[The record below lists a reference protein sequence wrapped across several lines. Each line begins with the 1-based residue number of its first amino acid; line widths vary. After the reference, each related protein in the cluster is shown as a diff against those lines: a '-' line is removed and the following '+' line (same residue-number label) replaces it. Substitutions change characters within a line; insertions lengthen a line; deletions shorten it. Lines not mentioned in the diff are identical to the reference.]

1 MQRERIGNRIVTLA
15 VALAALVLGAAGA
28 NAAGTSE
35 PGASLP
41 VPALGHP
48 WPSAPLVLD
57 VRSENRRVLIPGPG
71 DGTIQIQVIAPDDPA
86 IRIGRPRLNLALVID
101 RSGSMAEAR
110 KLDFVKTAAHH
121 LVDMMGPDDLL
132 SIVTY
137 SQGVQ
142 IQSPPR
148 PVGRDR
154 ADLHRIIAG
163 LYPGGST
170 FLSGG
175 LEEGFR
181 QAKSGKRAGTLN
193 RVLLLSDGLANVGVT
208 NRGALRERAGDMAE
222 KGISVS
228 TFGVGNDF
236 DEELMTM
243 IARGGGG
250 NYRYLGD
257 PERIVAAL
265 ESEFH
270 TASRTAASE
279 VEIILRLKRECRFGS
294 VLGRDWRRDGDTY
307 VIRLGDL
314 SSGERRTVF
323 AKVNVTGEGIGLR
336 EVGDVALRYRD
347 PATSKGVTS
356 SAKAVSLEL
365 VRDEQAYREG
375 FDRSVQEKRAIAEAN
390 VLVQEAARLADQGK
404 KEEAKGMLGKAAAGL
419 AAAPP
424 SPAVRAEMDHAGRY
438 KDSLDTM
445 GDMSSESAKGA
456 QKAIKYRAYETLQQ
470 R

>member
-1 MQRERIGNRIVTLA
+1 METSLLGNRIVMLA
-15 VALAALVLGAAGA
+15 VALAALVLGVACAQA
-28 NAAGTSE
+28 
-35 PGASLP
+35 
-41 VPALGHP
+41 
-48 WPSAPLVLD
+48 APLMLD
-57 VRSENRRVLIPGPG
+57 VRSENRRVLVPGPG
-71 DGTIQIQVIAPDDPA
+71 EGTIQIQVIAPDAPA
-86 IRIGRPRLNLALVID
+86 IRTDRPRLNLALVID

-121 LVDMMGPDDLL
+121 LVDRMGPDDLL

-137 SQGVQ
+137 SQEVR
-142 IQSPPR
+142 IPWPSR
-148 PVGRDR
+148 SVGRDR
-154 ADLHRIIAG
+154 EELHRIISG

-181 QAKSGKRAGTLN
+181 QAKAGKRKGSLN
-193 RVLLLSDGLANVGVT
+193 RVLLLSDGLANVGVIH
-208 NRGALRERAGDMAE
+208 RGALRERAGDMAGN
-222 KGISVS
+222 GISVS

-243 IARGGGG
+243 IAGGGGG

-257 PERIVAAL
+257 PEQIVAAL

-279 VEIILRLKRECRFGS
+279 VEIIIRLKRECRFGS
-294 VLGRDWRRDGDTY
+294 VLGRDWRRDGDAY

-314 SSGERRTVF
+314 SAGERRTVF
-323 AKVNVTGEGIGLR
+323 AKVNVTGERTGVR
-336 EVGDVALRYRD
+336 EIGDVALRYRD
-347 PATSKGVTS
+347 PATSKGVTT
-356 SAKAVSLEL
+356 SAKEVSLEL
-365 VRDEQAYREG
+365 VRDEQIYREG
-375 FDRSVQEKRAIAEAN
+375 FDRPVQEKRAVAEAN

-404 KEEAKGMLGKAAAGL
+404 KEEAKGVLGKAAAGL

-424 SPAVRAEMDHAGRY
+424 SPAVRAEMDHANRY

-445 GDMSSESAKGA
+445 GDMSSESARGA
-456 QKAIKYRAYETLQQ
+456 QKAVKYRAYETLRQ

>member
-1 MQRERIGNRIVTLA
+1 LF
-15 VALAALVLGAAGA
+15 GAAQA
-28 NAAGTSE
+28 HA
-35 PGASLP
+35 
-41 VPALGHP
+41 
-48 WPSAPLVLD
+48 APLMLD
-57 VRSENRRVLIPGPG
+57 VRSENRRVLVPGPG
-71 DGTIQIQVIAPDDPA
+71 DGTIQIQVIAPDAPA
-86 IRIGRPRLNLALVID
+86 IHGDRPRLNLALVID

-110 KLDFVKTAAHH
+110 KLDFVKTAAHQ

-137 SQGVQ
+137 SQQVQ
-142 IQSPPR
+142 VPWSSR

-154 ADLHRIIAG
+154 EELHRIISG

-181 QAKSGKRAGTLN
+181 QAKAGKRKGTLN
-193 RVLLLSDGLANVGVT
+193 RVLLLSDGLANVGVSD
-208 NRGALRERAGDMAE
+208 RGALRERAGDMAE

-236 DEELMTM
+236 DEELMTR
-243 IARGGGG
+243 IA
-250 NYRYLGD
+250 
-257 PERIVAAL
+257 ERIVAAL

-279 VEIILRLKRECRFGS
+279 VEIVIRLRRECRFGS
-294 VLGRDWRRDGDTY
+294 VLGREWRRDGDAY

-314 SSGERRTVF
+314 SAGERRTVF
-323 AKVNVTGEGIGLR
+323 AKLNVAGDGSGLR
-336 EVGDVALRYRD
+336 EVGEVALRYRD
-347 PATSKGVTS
+347 PVTSKVVTA
-356 SAKAVSLEL
+356 SAKGVSLEL
-365 VRDEQAYREG
+365 VRDERAYREG
-375 FDRSVQEKRAIAEAN
+375 FDRSVQEKRAVAEAN

-424 SPAVRAEMDHAGRY
+424 SPAVRAEMDHAERY
-438 KDSLDTM
+438 RNSLDAM

-456 QKAIKYRAYETLQQ
+456 QKAIKYRSYETLQQ

>member
-1 MQRERIGNRIVTLA
+1 METERIGNRMWTLA
-15 VALAALVLGAAGA
+15 VALAALILGAACA
-28 NAAGTSE
+28 HA
-35 PGASLP
+35 
-41 VPALGHP
+41 
-48 WPSAPLVLD
+48 APLMLD
-57 VRSENRRVLIPGPG
+57 VRSENRRVLVPGPG
-71 DGTIQIQVIAPDDPA
+71 DGTIQIRVIAPDAPVIHTD
-86 IRIGRPRLNLALVID
+86 RPRLNLALVID

-132 SIVTY
+132 SIVAY
-137 SQGVQ
+137 SQQVQ
-142 IQSPPR
+142 VPWPSR
-148 PVGRDR
+148 PAGRDR
-154 ADLHRIIAG
+154 EELHRIISG

-181 QAKSGKRAGTLN
+181 QAKAAKRRGTLN
-193 RVLLLSDGLANVGVT
+193 RVLLLSDGLANVGVIH
-208 NRGALRERAGDMAE
+208 RGALRERAGEMA
-222 KGISVS
+222 KQGVSVS

-236 DEELMTM
+236 DEELMTR
-243 IARGGGG
+243 IAAGGGG

-279 VEIILRLKRECRFGS
+279 VEIIIRLKRDCRFGS
-294 VLGRDWRRDGDTY
+294 ILGRDWRRDGDAY

-314 SSGERRTVF
+314 SAGERRTVF
-323 AKVNVTGEGIGLR
+323 AKLNVAGERTGLR

-347 PATSKGVTS
+347 PVTSKVVTEA
-356 SAKAVSLEL
+356 AKGVSLEL
-365 VRDEQAYREG
+365 VRDERVFREG
-375 FDRSVQEKRAIAEAN
+375 FDRSVQEKRAVAEAN

-404 KEEAKGMLGKAAAGL
+404 MEEAKGMLGKAAAGL

-424 SPAVRAEMDHAGRY
+424 SPAVRAEMDHAERY
-438 KDSLDTM
+438 KNSLDTM

>member
-1 MQRERIGNRIVTLA
+1 METSLLGNRIVMLA
-15 VALAALVLGAAGA
+15 VALAALVLGVACAQA
-28 NAAGTSE
+28 
-35 PGASLP
+35 
-41 VPALGHP
+41 
-48 WPSAPLVLD
+48 APLMLD
-57 VRSENRRVLIPGPG
+57 VRSENRRVLVPGPG
-71 DGTIQIQVIAPDDPA
+71 EGTIQIQVIAPDAPA
-86 IRIGRPRLNLALVID
+86 IRTDRPRLNLALVID

-121 LVDMMGPDDLL
+121 LVDRMGPDDLL

-137 SQGVQ
+137 GQEVRIPWPSR
-142 IQSPPR
+142 S
-148 PVGRDR
+148 VGRDR
-154 ADLHRIIAG
+154 EELHRIISG

-181 QAKSGKRAGTLN
+181 QAKAGKRKGSLN
-193 RVLLLSDGLANVGVT
+193 RVLLLSDGLANVGVIH
-208 NRGALRERAGDMAE
+208 RGALRERAGDMAGN
-222 KGISVS
+222 GISVS

-243 IARGGGG
+243 IAGGGGG

-257 PERIVAAL
+257 PEQIVAAL

-279 VEIILRLKRECRFGS
+279 VEIIIRLKRECRFGS
-294 VLGRDWRRDGDTY
+294 VLGRDWRRDGDAY

-314 SSGERRTVF
+314 SAGERRTVF
-323 AKVNVTGEGIGLR
+323 AKVNVAGERTGVR
-336 EVGDVALRYRD
+336 EIGDVSIRYRD
-347 PATSKGVTS
+347 PATSKGVTT
-356 SAKAVSLEL
+356 SAKEVSLEL
-365 VRDEQAYREG
+365 VRDERIYREG
-375 FDRSVQEKRAIAEAN
+375 FDRPVQEKRAVAEAN

-404 KEEAKGMLGKAAAGL
+404 KEEAKGVLGKAAAGL

-424 SPAVRAEMDHAGRY
+424 SPAVRAEMDHANRY

-445 GDMSSESAKGA
+445 GDMSSESARGA
-456 QKAIKYRAYETLQQ
+456 QKAVKYRAYETLRQ

>member
-1 MQRERIGNRIVTLA
+1 METSLLGNRRI
-15 VALAALVLGAAGA
+15 ALAAALSVLILGAACA
-28 NAAGTSE
+28 HA
-35 PGASLP
+35 
-41 VPALGHP
+41 
-48 WPSAPLVLD
+48 APLMLD
-57 VRSENRRVLIPGPG
+57 VRSENRRVLVPGSG
-71 DGTIQIQVIAPDDPA
+71 VGTIQIQVIAPDAPVIHTD
-86 IRIGRPRLNLALVID
+86 RPRLNLALVID

-121 LVDMMGPDDLL
+121 LVDMMGPDDQL

-137 SQGVQ
+137 SQGVE
-142 IQSPPR
+142 IPWPSR

-154 ADLHRIIAG
+154 GELHRIISG

-181 QAKSGKRAGTLN
+181 QANHGKRKGTLN
-193 RVLLLSDGLANVGVT
+193 RVLLLSDGLANVGVIH
-208 NRGALRERAGDMAE
+208 RGSLRERAGDMAAN
-222 KGISVS
+222 GVSVS

-236 DEELMTM
+236 DEELMRM
-243 IARGGGG
+243 VAGGGGG

-270 TASRTAASE
+270 AASRTAASD
-279 VEIILRLKRECRFGS
+279 VEIIIRLKRGCRFGS
-294 VLGRDWRRDGDTY
+294 VLGRDWRRDGDDY

-314 SSGERRTVF
+314 SAGERRTVF
-323 AKVNVTGEGIGLR
+323 ANLNVAAEGTGLR
-336 EVGDVALRYRD
+336 DVGDVALRYRD
-347 PATSKGVTS
+347 PATSKQVTAS
-356 SAKAVSLEL
+356 PKGVSLEL
-365 VRDEQAYREG
+365 VHDEKVYREG
-375 FDRSVQEKRAIAEAN
+375 FDRSVQEKRAVAEAN

-404 KEEAKGMLGKAAAGL
+404 REEAKGMLGKAAAGL

-424 SPAVRAEMDHAGRY
+424 SPAVRAEMDSANRY
-438 KDSLDTM
+438 RNSLDTM
-445 GDMSSESAKGA
+445 GDMNSESAKGA
-456 QKAIKYRAYETLQQ
+456 QKAIKYRAYEVIQQ

>member
-1 MQRERIGNRIVTLA
+1 MKTERIGKRMW
-15 VALAALVLGAAGA
+15 ALAAAVATLLLGAACA
-28 NAAGTSE
+28 QA
-35 PGASLP
+35 
-41 VPALGHP
+41 
-48 WPSAPLVLD
+48 APLVID
-57 VRSENRRVLIPGPG
+57 VRPENRRVLVPGPG
-71 DGTIQIQVIAPDDPA
+71 DGTIQIQVIAPDVPVRYTD
-86 IRIGRPRLNLALVID
+86 RPRLNLALVID

-137 SQGVQ
+137 SQRVEVPW
-142 IQSPPR
+142 SSR

-154 ADLHRIIAG
+154 EVLHRIISG

-175 LEEGFR
+175 MEEGFR
-181 QAKSGKRAGTLN
+181 QARAGRRIGTLN

-208 NRGALRERAGDMAE
+208 GGGSLRERAGDMAE
-222 KGISVS
+222 RGVSVS
-228 TFGVGNDF
+228 TFGVGNHF
-236 DEELMTM
+236 DEELMAG
-243 IARGGGG
+243 IAAGGGG
-250 NYRYLGD
+250 RYRYLGD

-265 ESEFH
+265 ESEFR

-279 VEIILRLKRECRFGS
+279 GEIIIRLRRECRFGS
-294 VLGRDWRRDGDTY
+294 VLGRDWRRDGDDY

-314 SSGERRTVF
+314 SAGERRTVF
-323 AKVNVTGEGIGLR
+323 AKVNVSGEGTGPR
-336 EVGDVALRYRD
+336 EVGDVAVRYRD
-347 PATSKGVTS
+347 PATSEVVT
-356 SAKAVSLEL
+356 APAQGVSLEL
-365 VRDEQAYREG
+365 VRDERVYREG
-375 FDRSVQEKRAIAEAN
+375 FDRSVQEKRAVSEAS

-419 AAAPP
+419 AAAPA
-424 SPAVRAEMDHAGRY
+424 SPAVRAEREHAERY
-438 KDSLDTM
+438 RDSLDTM
-445 GDMSSESAKGA
+445 GDMSSESAREA

>member
-1 MQRERIGNRIVTLA
+1 MKTERIGDRRIMLA
-15 VALAALVLGAAGA
+15 AALAAMLLGTVCAHA
-28 NAAGTSE
+28 
-35 PGASLP
+35 
-41 VPALGHP
+41 
-48 WPSAPLVLD
+48 APLMLD
-57 VRSENRRVLIPGPG
+57 VRSENRRVLVPGPG
-71 DGTIQIQVIAPDDPA
+71 DGTIQIQVVAPDIPA
-86 IRIGRPRLNLALVID
+86 IRIGRPRLNLALVLD
-101 RSGSMAEAR
+101 RSGSMADAR

-121 LVDMMGPDDLL
+121 LVDRMGPDDRL

-137 SQGVQ
+137 SQRVEVPWP
-142 IQSPPR
+142 SR

-154 ADLHRIIAG
+154 EEIHRIISG

-181 QAKSGKRAGTLN
+181 QAKIGKRGGTLN
-193 RVLLLSDGLANVGVT
+193 RVLLLSDGLANAGVT
-208 NRGALRERAGDMAE
+208 DRGALRERAGDMAE
-222 KGISVS
+222 HGISVS

-236 DEELMTM
+236 DEELMM
-243 IARGGGG
+243 RIAAGGGG

-279 VEIILRLKRECRFGS
+279 VEIIIRLKSDCRFGS
-294 VLGRDWRRDGDTY
+294 VLGRDWRRDGDAY
-307 VIRLGDL
+307 VVRLGDL
-314 SSGERRTVF
+314 SAGERRTVF
-323 AKVNVTGEGIGLR
+323 AKVNVAGDRTGLR

-347 PATSKGVTS
+347 PATSKGITTS
-356 SAKAVSLEL
+356 SKGVSLEL
-365 VRDEQAYREG
+365 VRDERIYREG
-375 FDRSVQEKRAIAEAN
+375 FDRSVQEKRAVAEAN

-424 SPAVRAEMDHAGRY
+424 SPSVRAEMDHAERY

-456 QKAIKYRAYETLQQ
+456 QKAIKYRAYEALQQ
-470 R
+470 Q

>member
-1 MQRERIGNRIVTLA
+1 MKTSRLGNRIVALA
-15 VALAALVLGAAGA
+15 VALAALILGAERA
-28 NAAGTSE
+28 
-35 PGASLP
+35 
-41 VPALGHP
+41 HP
-48 WPSAPLVLD
+48 APLMLD
-57 VRSENRRVLIPGPG
+57 VRSENRRVLVPGPG
-71 DGTIQIQVIAPDDPA
+71 DGTIQIQVIAPDVPA
-86 IRIGRPRLNLALVID
+86 IHTDRPRLNLALVID

-137 SQGVQ
+137 SQEVQ
-142 IQSPPR
+142 IQSPSR

-181 QAKSGKRAGTLN
+181 QARAGKRTGTLN

-236 DEELMTM
+236 DEELMM
-243 IARGGGG
+243 MVAGGGGG

-270 TASRTAASE
+270 TASRTAAFE

-294 VLGRDWRRDGDTY
+294 VLGRDWRRDGDAY

-314 SSGERRTVF
+314 SAGERRTVF
-323 AKVNVTGEGIGLR
+323 AKVNVAGEGTGMR

-347 PATSKGVTS
+347 PATSKGITTS
-356 SAKAVSLEL
+356 SKGVSLEL
-365 VRDEQAYREG
+365 VRDERVYREG
-375 FDRSVQEKRAIAEAN
+375 FDRSVQEKKAVAEAN

-424 SPAVRAEMDHAGRY
+424 SPAVRAEMDQAERY

-445 GDMSSESAKGA
+445 GDMSSESAKEA